1 MTPNK
6 IEAVNLLNKYINNV
20 LPEILEQLE
29 QVKRPIIKSGAS
41 SEVKK
46 ILKPYTNINY
56 KGAFI
61 CCYFNDFISDT
72 DLKKL
77 TFKISYK
84 NESFQINKRVFHIVR
99 GKTFFDETSKHY
111 NKIGYAVSPFIKQHI
126 FSYDQYKRAFRAFE
140 SMDQQIREL
149 ERKKESLNYKYNSLL
164 NMYYISKGEK

>member
-1 MTPNK
+1 MHSYKMTSNK
-6 IEAVNLLNKYINNV
+6 IDAVNLLNKYINNV
-20 LPEILEQLE
+20 LPKILEQLE

-84 NESFQINKRVFHIVR
+84 NESFQINKRVFHIVK
-99 GKTFFDETSKHY
+99 GEYKV
-111 NKIGYAVSPFIKQHI
+111 NPFIKQNV
-126 FSYDQYKRAFRAFE
+126 FSYDQYKRAFRSFE

-164 NMYYISKGEK
+164 NRYYISKGEK

>member
-1 MTPNK
+1 MHSYKMTSNK
-6 IEAVNLLNKYINNV
+6 IDAVNLLNKYINNV

-46 ILKPYTNINY
+46 ILKPYSNITGSKYY

-72 DLKKL
+72 DQKKL
-77 TFKISYK
+77 TFKITYK
-84 NESFQINKRVFHIVR
+84 NESFQINKRVFHIVK
-99 GKTFFDETSKHY
+99 GEY
-111 NKIGYAVSPFIKQHI
+111 KISPFIKQHI